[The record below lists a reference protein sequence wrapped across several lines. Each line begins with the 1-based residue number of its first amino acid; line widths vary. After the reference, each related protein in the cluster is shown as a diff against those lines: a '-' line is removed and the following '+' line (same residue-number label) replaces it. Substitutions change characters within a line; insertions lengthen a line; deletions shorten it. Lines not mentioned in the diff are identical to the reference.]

1 MKMENNMDKATIKLG
16 LVLGIVVTVGI
27 VVTYIIF
34 QNPGLVC
41 QGFKTQPPEIIA
53 QLQEKNAQLRGIN
66 AQLEKLNIQPQ
77 GLEEQLQDINYQ
89 LQQINAGPVC
99 QWGWATLTI
108 TLMLAMVITL
118 FGLLALPGAR
128 TDEGIFREERVRFA
142 IAGTLLVVYFVLFCN
157 AVLFGEGDKS
167 INSKMMDTLT
177 MLMTIVL
184 PFYFGTSGL
193 VEWAKRRGGNS
204 GNTN

>member
-89 LQQINAGPVC
+89 LRNN
-99 QWGWATLTI
+99 
-108 TLMLAMVITL
+108 
-118 FGLLALPGAR
+118 
-128 TDEGIFREERVRFA
+128 
-142 IAGTLLVVYFVLFCN
+142 FV
-157 AVLFGEGDKS
+157 
-167 INSKMMDTLT
+167 
-177 MLMTIVL
+177 
-184 PFYFGTSGL
+184 
-193 VEWAKRRGGNS
+193 
-204 GNTN
+204 